1 MKVRRFWI
9 NQKKRAQFYGQLG
22 QLIFQVGAQY
32 WLFFYSVGHLLICS
46 HFVLQDVSFLILAG
60 AYASGAGVLNVPA
73 FFSILVSLV
82 GIITY
87 LVYLI
92 LERENISSYLLWLKG
107 EVGKLWSKAT
117 NKSPAQTG
125 RQAQPTQ
132 PHTHPRSPHGSSESE
147 QSEDGSQVG
156 EQECLCCDILPSLP
170 PSNPLV
176 PTHSR
181 VLHRTTQT
189 LSMSHTKVPSDT
201 GCQ

>member
-22 QLIFQVGAQY
+22 QLIFQVCAQY
-32 WLFFYSVGHLLICS
+32 WLSFYSVGHLLIHS

-117 NKSPAQTG
+117 NKGPAQTG

-132 PHTHPRSPHGSSESE
+132 PHAHPRSPHGSSESE

-170 PSNPLV
+170 PSDTFI

-189 LSMSHTKVPSDT
+189 LSMSHTKVLLDT